1 MSQLQASTKP
11 ANSAASAIP
20 PALRAALAQSQPG
33 QPTGQAAGQLQRA
46 FTVQRQA
53 VDEATRTATLAFA
66 SELPYERYW
75 GVEILDCA
83 PTSIR
88 LGRLNSGANL
98 LCDHDTTDV
107 VGVVES
113 VQIGADRVARAVVR
127 FGKSQRAEEVWQ
139 DVLGGIRRNVSVGY
153 LIHKAILVD
162 STDGLDTYR
171 VMDWEPYE
179 CSLVSVPADASVGV
193 GRSLQPAEQK
203 SVSVCI
209 NVEVEL
215 DEDPA
220 ADALEDATEATD
232 STDSTLAAPAAMPA
246 ADAMGTSADRAKPA
260 PLTATPTPKGR
271 PMSDIQAPAAER
283 NHALEISKLAATVPG
298 AGDLALKSIQAGHT
312 VEQFQAEVL
321 RSMAN
326 KPLPTAA
333 IGLTAKEGQRYSV
346 LRAIRA
352 LTDKDWSQAGFEREC
367 HQAILKRAGMGEAPN
382 NGFFVPYE
390 VQQRDMTAGTANAGG
405 VLVAT
410 DNLASSFIDLL
421 RNRSV
426 VAQLGAT
433 MLSGLQGN
441 VTIPRQTAAGTAYWL
456 SNEATAITE
465 SQQTLG
471 QMSLTPKTVGAYTE
485 ISRQL
490 MLQSS
495 PAADQLVLNDLSKV
509 IALAIDLA
517 ALEGSGAS
525 GQPTGIANTAGIG
538 SVTGTSLAYAG
549 ILEFQTD
556 VAGANALAANSAYVT
571 TPTVAALLAARQR
584 FTSTDTPLWQ
594 GNVLDGTMS
603 GFRAVSTLQ
612 LTAASMI
619 FGDFSQVVIGDWG
632 MLELALNPYA
642 NFTAAITGVRA
653 IQSVDIGI
661 RYAGA
666 FSRATSIT

>member
-1 MSQLQASTKP
+1 MSHLSASSP
-11 ANSAASAIP
+11 AIP
-20 PALRAALAQSQPG
+20 AALREALSQSQPG
-33 QPTGQAAGQLQRA
+33 QPAGQPAGHLQRA

-88 LGRLNSGANL
+88 LGRMGSGANL

-113 VQIGADRVARAVVR
+113 VQIGADRVARATVR

-153 LIHKAILVD
+153 MIHRATLVE

-171 VMDWEPYE
+171 VTDWEPFE
-179 CSLVSVPADASVGV
+179 VSLVSVPADASVGV
-193 GRSLQPAEQK
+193 GRSLQASEQK
-203 SVSVCI
+203 A
-209 NVEVEL
+209 L
-215 DEDPA
+215 
-220 ADALEDATEATD
+220 DALEDAAE
-232 STDSTLAAPAAMPA
+232 AAPAA
-246 ADAMGTSADRAKPA
+246 ADRTASLTVPA
-260 PLTATPTPKGR
+260 TPKTTPTPTQGR
-271 PMSDIQAPAAER
+271 PMSDAQAPAAER
-283 NHALEISKLAATVPG
+283 NHALEISKLAATIASPG

-312 VEQFQAEVL
+312 VEQFQSEVL
-321 RSMAN
+321 RSLAT
-326 KPLPTAA
+326 KPLPTAD

-352 LTDKDWSQAGFEREC
+352 LTDKDWTHAGFEREC
-367 HQAILKRAGMGEAPN
+367 HNAILKRAGMAEAPN

-390 VQQRDMTAGTANAGG
+390 VQKRDLTAGTANAGG

-421 RNRSV
+421 RNRAV

-441 VTIPRQTAAGTAYWL
+441 VTIPRQTAGGTAYWL
-456 SNEATAITE
+456 TNEATAITE

-471 QMSLTPKTVGAYTE
+471 QLSLSPKNVGAYTE

-490 MLQSS
+490 MMQSS

-509 IALAIDLA
+509 LALAIDLA

-525 GQPTGIANTAGIG
+525 GQPLGISGTAGIG

-556 VAGANALAANSAYVT
+556 VAASNALTANCAYVT
-571 TPTVAALLAARQR
+571 TPSVAALLAARQR
-584 FTSTDTPLWQ
+584 FASTDTPLWQ
-594 GNVLDGTMS
+594 GNVLDGNMS
-603 GFRAVSTLQ
+603 GFRAMSTLQ
-612 LTAASMI
+612 VTAASMV
-619 FGDFSQVVIGDWG
+619 FGDFSQVVIGEWG

-653 IQSVDIGI
+653 IQTVDVGV
-661 RYAGA
+661 RYAGS